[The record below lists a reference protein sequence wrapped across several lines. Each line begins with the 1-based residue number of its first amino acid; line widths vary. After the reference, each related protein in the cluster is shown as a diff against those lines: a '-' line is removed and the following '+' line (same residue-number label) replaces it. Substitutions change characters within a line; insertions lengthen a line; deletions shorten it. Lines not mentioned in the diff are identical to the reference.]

1 MHFEERKYHLLQN
14 ITFNRDAPLEALKAH
29 SYSFFLFLYF
39 SVQDGG
45 GFEVV
50 CFFVYW
56 FGVGFVGVLV
66 FPFLLKLFKK
76 LGNK

>member
-14 ITFNRDAPLEALKAH
+14 ITFNRDAPLEALNAH

-50 CFFVYW
+50 CFFLFIGLGLVLLECW
-56 FGVGFVGVLV
+56 FFRFYSNYLR
-66 FPFLLKLFKK
+66 
-76 LGNK
+76 N

>member
-50 CFFVYW
+50 CFFCLLVW
-56 FGVGFVGVLV
+56 GCFLGGVGFSV
-66 FPFLLKLFKK
+66 FTQTI
-76 LGNK
+76 